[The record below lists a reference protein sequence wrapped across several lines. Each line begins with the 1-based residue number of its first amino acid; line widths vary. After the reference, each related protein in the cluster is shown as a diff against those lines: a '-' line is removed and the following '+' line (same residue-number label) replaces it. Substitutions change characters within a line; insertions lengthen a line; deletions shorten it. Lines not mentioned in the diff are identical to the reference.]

1 MTLFIHIYFKM
12 FLFYTYFMN
21 NKNENNTNYK
31 YKLNILISLCL
42 ILLIIICI
50 LIAFILFDKRLNQSN
65 EEVKDFID
73 NISLDV
79 TLNDTKEIDVTIK
92 ETSLDVDVFI
102 SRVDTSK
109 LKYDFRDNLNNRN
122 YYLYFD
128 DETSTYVS
136 NISNLDYS
144 NNEVVSNYINDL
156 FETYIEN
163 YLFYESKLNNLNLNN
178 LNYSLIESNKLLIKD
193 SDENYLLINDYG
205 LIVEEKLNN
214 SSLNGNYKF
223 AN

>member
-1 MTLFIHIYFKM
+1 
-12 FLFYTYFMN
+12 MN

-50 LIAFILFDKRLNQSN
+50 LIAFILFDKRLNESN

-102 SRVDTSK
+102 SRVESSK
-109 LKYDFRDNLNNRN
+109 LKYDFEDNLNNKS

-205 LIVEEKLNN
+205 LIIEEKLNN

>member
-1 MTLFIHIYFKM
+1 
-12 FLFYTYFMN
+12 MN

-42 ILLIIICI
+42 ILLIIICV
-50 LIAFILFDKRLNQSN
+50 LIAFILFDKRSNQSN

-92 ETSLDVDVFI
+92 ETNLDVDVFI
-102 SRVDTSK
+102 SRVESSK
-109 LKYDFRDNLNNRN
+109 LKYDFEDNLNNKS

-144 NNEVVSNYINDL
+144 NNEVVINYINDL

-193 SDENYLLINDYG
+193 SDENYILINDYG
-205 LIVEEKLNN
+205 LIIEEKLNH

>member
-1 MTLFIHIYFKM
+1 MK
-12 FLFYTYFMN
+12 

-42 ILLIIICI
+42 ILLIIICV
-50 LIAFILFDKRLNQSN
+50 LIAFILFDKRSNQSN

-73 NISLDV
+73 NISRDV

-92 ETSLDVDVFI
+92 ETNLDVDVFI
-102 SRVDTSK
+102 SRVESSK
-109 LKYDFRDNLNNRN
+109 LKYDFEDNLNNKS

-156 FETYIEN
+156 FETYIKN

-193 SDENYLLINDYG
+193 SDENYILINDYG
-205 LIVEEKLNN
+205 LIIEEKLNN

>member
-1 MTLFIHIYFKM
+1 MK
-12 FLFYTYFMN
+12 

-50 LIAFILFDKRLNQSN
+50 LIAFILFDKLLNQSN

-92 ETSLDVDVFI
+92 ETNLDVDVFI
-102 SRVDTSK
+102 SRVESSK
-109 LKYDFRDNLNNRN
+109 LKYDFEDNLNNKS

-193 SDENYLLINDYG
+193 SYENYLLINDYG
-205 LIVEEKLNN
+205 LIIEEKLNN

>member
-1 MTLFIHIYFKM
+1 MTLFIHIYFKV
-12 FLFYTYFMN
+12 FLFYTFFMN

-42 ILLIIICI
+42 ILLIIICV

-92 ETSLDVDVFI
+92 ETNLDVDVFI
-102 SRVDTSK
+102 SRVESSK
-109 LKYDFRDNLNNRN
+109 LKYDFEDNLNNKS

-193 SDENYLLINDYG
+193 SDENYILINDYG
-205 LIVEEKLNN
+205 LIIEEKLNN

>member
-1 MTLFIHIYFKM
+1 
-12 FLFYTYFMN
+12 MN

-65 EEVKDFID
+65 EKVNDFID

-102 SRVDTSK
+102 SRVDSSK
-109 LKYDFRDNLNNRN
+109 LKYDFKDNLNSRS

-193 SDENYLLINDYG
+193 SDENYLLINHYG
-205 LIVEEKLNN
+205 LIIEEKLNN